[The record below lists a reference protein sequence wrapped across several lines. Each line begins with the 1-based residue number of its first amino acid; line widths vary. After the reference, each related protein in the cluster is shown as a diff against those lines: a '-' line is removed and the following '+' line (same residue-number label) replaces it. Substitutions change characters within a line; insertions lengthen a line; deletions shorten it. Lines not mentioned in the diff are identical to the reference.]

1 MADDDDDYV
10 PSMDT
15 SFTSDDNNDYY
26 DNIDF
31 DSLTELKKRYYEREE
46 FTIQTSSD
54 DSSLAE
60 NFSLHP
66 QIHRNAETWSPYKFD

>member
-1 MADDDDDYV
+1 LAKDDDDYV
-10 PSMDT
+10 PFMDT
-15 SFTSDDNNDYY
+15 SFTSDDNNDYL

-31 DSLTELKKRYYEREE
+31 DSLTEITKRHYEREG

-60 NFSLHP
+60 NFQSH
-66 QIHRNAETWSPYKFD
+66 QYIHRNAKTGSPYKFD

>member
-1 MADDDDDYV
+1 
-10 PSMDT
+10 MDT

-31 DSLTELKKRYYEREE
+31 DSSTEIEKWVYERKG
-46 FTIQTSSD
+46 FTIHTSSD

-60 NFSLHP
+60 NFHSSSDYSSK
-66 QIHRNAETWSPYKFD
+66 R